1 MWIDGFL
8 ESQFV
13 VNFQDIIVPAIF
25 STLRMLFFSMIFGMI
40 IGMAVAILLVT
51 TSPYGLNPKPRLYN
65 FISFWVNM
73 IRSFPVIILIV
84 AMSPLTRAIVGTS
97 VGEKAAIVPLTIAA
111 FPVIARYVEASLLE
125 VDRNVILAAR
135 SFGATNMQILT
146 KVMFVEAMPS
156 IVSGMTTTVILFLAS
171 TALAGAVGAGGLGA
185 VALTFGYQRFDDMMM
200 YCIVAILFIMVLLIQ
215 GLGELLY
222 RRVKKGKNYI
232 GKRKEQKN
240 ED

>member
-1 MWIDGFL
+1 MDFGTL
-8 ESQFV
+8 LDAQFF
-13 VNFQDIIVPAIF
+13 VNFEDIILPAIA
-25 STLRMLFFSMIFGMI
+25 STIRMLFFSMIFGMV
-40 IGMAVAILLVT
+40 IGIAVAILFVMV
-51 TSPYGLNPKPRLYN
+51 SPYGLAPKPRLYK
-65 FISFWVNM
+65 FLGFWVNM

-111 FPVIARYVEASLLE
+111 FPVIARYIESSLLE

-135 SFGATNMQILT
+135 SFGASNMQILV

-156 IVSGMTTTVILFLAS
+156 IVSGMTTTIILFLAS

-200 YCIVAILFIMVLLIQ
+200 YCIVAILFVMVLIIQ

-222 RRVKKGKNYI
+222 RRVKKGNKKKI
-232 GKRKEQKN
+232 KLKKERN
-240 ED
+240 

>member
-1 MWIDGFL
+1 MDEFL
-8 ESQFV
+8 NSQFI

-25 STLRMLFFSMIFGMI
+25 STLRMLFFSMLFGMI
-40 IGMAVAILLVT
+40 IGMVVAILLVM
-51 TSPYGLNPKPRLYN
+51 TSPYGLNPKPKLYK
-65 FISFWVNM
+65 FVSFWVNM

-84 AMSPLTRAIVGTS
+84 AMSPLTRVIVGTS
-97 VGEKAAIVPLTIAA
+97 VGEQAAIVPLTIAA

-135 SFGATNMQILT
+135 SFGATNMQILI
-146 KVMFVEAMPS
+146 KVMFVEAMPA
-156 IVSGMTTTVILFLAS
+156 IVSGITTTVILFLAS

-185 VALTFGYQRFDDMMM
+185 VALTFGYQKFDDMMM

-222 RRVKKGKNYI
+222 RKVKKGKNTQRLQERNI
-232 GKRKEQKN
+232 
-240 ED
+240 